1 MPWCF
6 IVSFFINLQVRTGD
20 VVVAAVG
27 VPEMV
32 KVSGSTH
39 DKLLKKKYILKI
51 HLYTTLLHGYLYKW
65 SNILFNNLNFYW
77 QLI

>member
-1 MPWCF
+1 MLKRILNFSFILPWCF

-39 DKLLKKKYILKI
+39 HKQTAEKEVYSKNTSIYYIIAWLLI
-51 HLYTTLLHGYLYKW
+51 
-65 SNILFNNLNFYW
+65 
-77 QLI
+77 